1 MPEAGIVSS
10 AEAAAEAAHEAAEA
24 EAAAAA
30 HERKVSP
37 RGDFFQS
44 LGWIAL
50 GIATTIVS
58 WRMDR
63 LEKQDINPYT
73 APGLLPGFLG
83 VAIVLFGTLMLYRSW
98 RRDALGPQTKRL
110 ATDAAAAET
119 RRMWTVLALCIGFA
133 AGLVGHGVPFWA
145 AAAIFVTVAV
155 SLLQFAERGARNER
169 KRGILVALVIG
180 ICAGIIIT
188 LVFQE
193 FFLVRLP

>member
-1 MPEAGIVSS
+1 MPDVA
-10 AEAAAEAAHEAAEA
+10 AEAAAAAHEAAEA

-30 HERKVSP
+30 HARKVSP
-37 RGDFFQS
+37 RGDFIQS
-44 LGWIAL
+44 IGWIAL

-83 VAIVLFGTLMLYRSW
+83 VAIVLFGALMLYRSW
-98 RRDALGPQTKRL
+98 RRDALGPQPVRL
-110 ATDAAAAET
+110 ATDAASAET
-119 RRMWTVLALCIGFA
+119 RRMWTVLALCIAFA
-133 AGLVGHGVPFWA
+133 AGLVGRGIPFWA
-145 AAAIFVTVAV
+145 AAAIFVTVTV
-155 SLLQFAERGARNER
+155 TLLQFAERGARNER
-169 KRGILVALVIG
+169 QRGILVALVIG
-180 ICAGIIIT
+180 ISAGILIT